1 MQAGDST
8 AQSADRDALSAHRE
22 SAPPREKT
30 ALSRIRLRHLA
41 CFVAVA
47 QERTLARA
55 AGRLHLSQPAV
66 SKTLAELEDLAGR
79 RLVER
84 GRAGTQLTQAGEEFL
99 RYAVNVT
106 QALESAAAV
115 LTGAAVPIAPTI
127 RVGALPT
134 VAGGLLVDA
143 LARLR
148 ERRPHAEVSV
158 GIGDN
163 PELLAGL
170 KSGEI
175 DVAVGRMAE
184 PATMQGVS
192 FELLYAESLAVVT
205 RPQHPLAIAGDK
217 QISPVDL
224 TGYPLVVP
232 GVGTAPRHDVEGFF
246 AAHGV
251 ALPPGRTE
259 TQSVSVA
266 RALTLVSDA
275 VWITPQH
282 PVQLDLDRR
291 WLRRLNVPVPGSA
304 EPVGI
309 LSRSGAPPS
318 ELAAQL
324 MDALRDLA

>member
-1 MQAGDST
+1 MEDHDSMPR
-8 AQSADRDALSAHRE
+8 SADDAAFTRHAAS
-22 SAPPREKT
+22 SPRG
-30 ALSRIRLRHLA
+30 AIASRIRLRHLS
-41 CFVAVA
+41 CFVVVA

-55 AGRLHLSQPAV
+55 AARLHLSQPAV
-66 SKTLAELEDLAGR
+66 SKTLAELEALAGR

-84 GRAGTQLTQAGEEFL
+84 GRAGTQLTPAGEEFL

-163 PELLAGL
+163 PDLLTGL
-170 KSGEI
+170 KAGEI

-192 FELLYAESLAVVT
+192 FELLYAESL
-205 RPQHPLAIAGDK
+205 
-217 QISPVDL
+217 
-224 TGYPLVVP
+224 
-232 GVGTAPRHDVEGFF
+232 GT
-246 AAHGV
+246 
-251 ALPPGRTE
+251 
-259 TQSVSVA
+259 
-266 RALTLVSDA
+266 
-275 VWITPQH
+275 
-282 PVQLDLDRR
+282 
-291 WLRRLNVPVPGSA
+291 
-304 EPVGI
+304 
-309 LSRSGAPPS
+309 SRSPRSTSSTTRWSCPASAPHRGTMSRGSSPRTASRCRRAGRRPS
-318 ELAAQL
+318 
-324 MDALRDLA
+324 